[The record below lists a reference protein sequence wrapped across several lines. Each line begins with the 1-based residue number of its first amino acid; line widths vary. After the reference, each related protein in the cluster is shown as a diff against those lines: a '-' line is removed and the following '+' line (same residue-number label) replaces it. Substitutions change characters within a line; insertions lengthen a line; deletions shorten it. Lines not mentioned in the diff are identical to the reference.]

1 MTDEEQTIRFLEML
15 RYLPYLKEEKGK
27 IQRLINGFSLAF
39 KDQIEFDEH
48 QSLEDSIRK
57 LEHL

>member
-1 MTDEEQTIRFLEML
+1 ML

-48 QSLEDSIRK
+48 
-57 LEHL
+57 